1 VQLPANL
8 NVYAA
13 AALFVIGA
21 YLVATYVG
29 LVVWTFRDIRSR
41 TRDVL
46 GQILAA
52 LLVAV
57 FTLPGVLIYILLRPK
72 ETLAEE
78 YERSLAEEAVLQDL
92 HDRRTCPSCQ
102 RRIEES
108 FVLCPYCKHQLRDTC
123 LNCGELVDLDWV
135 VCPYCG
141 HPHEVPEQE
150 SGRSKRKAAGGAS
163 AEPAEQEQLD
173 EQVAELESVQN
184 GASAAEER

>member
-78 YERSLAEEAVLQDL
+78 YERALAEEAVLQDL
-92 HDRRTCPSCQ
+92 HERRTCPSCQ

-108 FVLCPYCKHQLRDTC
+108 FVLCPYCEHQLRDTC

-135 VCPYCG
+135 VCPHCG

-150 SGRSKRKAAGGAS
+150 SRRSGRKATRQTS
-163 AEPAEQEQLD
+163 AEPVEQEPLL
-173 EQVAELESVQN
+173 EEELELEPAQ
-184 GASAAEER
+184 ASSPEPEEH

>member
-1 VQLPANL
+1 MQLPANL

-135 VCPYCG
+135 VCPYVG
-141 HPHEVPEQE
+141 ILT
-150 SGRSKRKAAGGAS
+150 RSLSRRAAETSARLPGAS

>member
-1 VQLPANL
+1 MELPANL

-13 AALFVIGA
+13 AVLFVIGA

-92 HDRRTCPSCQ
+92 HERRTCPSCQ

-135 VCPYCG
+135 VCPHCG

-150 SGRSKRKAAGGAS
+150 SRRSKRKPARETHSES
-163 AEPAEQEQLD
+163 AEPEHLAEQVEDLEPVQEQ
-173 EQVAELESVQN
+173 
-184 GASAAEER
+184 GSAAEER